1 MATDARDSATNAAAR
16 TDDPERTGSGA
27 PETLEP
33 KDGDETPTE
42 ESLDQVPDAGVSDP
56 TAPDPVVE
64 LQARLDEATAKAEDN
79 WDSFVRAKAEIENV
93 RRRAERDV
101 QSAHKFAVEKLIN
114 EILPVRDSLEMGIAA
129 AREDGAEIEKLLEGS
144 DLTLKMLTGTLAKF
158 GVEEVDPTGEKFN
171 PELHE
176 AMAMQP
182 STVAEPNTVLQV
194 IQKGYR
200 LHDRVIRPAMVI
212 VAKAG

>member
-1 MATDARDSATNAAAR
+1 MATDAKDSATNAAEQ
-16 TDDPERTGSGA
+16 TDDPNPTGHGT
-27 PETLEP
+27 PETIEP
-33 KDGDETPTE
+33 EAGNDTSPEASVDG
-42 ESLDQVPDAGVSDP
+42 VPDAME
-56 TAPDPVVE
+56 E
-64 LQARLDEATAKAEDN
+64 LQARLDEASAKAEEN

-101 QSAHKFAVEKLIN
+101 QSAHKFAIEKLIN

-129 AREDGAEIEKLLEGS
+129 AREDGAEIGKLLEGS

-158 GVEEVDPTGEKFN
+158 GVEEVDPAGEKFN

-176 AMAMQP
+176 AMAMQS